1 MNTGRLLSDV
11 YWVFWREM
19 KRFFL
24 QRSRLVMAVVQP
36 VVWLVLMGNAM
47 SGLTRNPVAA
57 RMLGTGNYLDF
68 MVPGVMIMTA
78 LFGGVFGGTSVLWDR
93 RLGFLNKML
102 TAPIYRA
109 AIPLGK
115 LLSLMVQ
122 SWSQVIIIVVIAL
135 ILGVHIVTG
144 LPGVLFMLLLASLF
158 GVIMGGISL
167 SLASMLKSIEALH
180 AIMNFLTLPLM
191 FTSNAMFPTQA
202 MPVWL
207 RRIADVN
214 PLSYAVAPM
223 RTVAMK
229 GWIWQDLWVGLVALT
244 LLAAVS
250 TAVAIRQFHRS
261 IA

>member
-1 MNTGRLLSDV
+1 MKIGRFLSDV
-11 YWVFWREM
+11 YWVFWREI
-19 KRFFL
+19 KRLFL
-24 QRSRLVMAVVQP
+24 QKSRIIMAVVQP
-36 VVWLVLMGNAM
+36 VVWLVLMGNSMA
-47 SGLTRNPVAA
+47 GLTRNPIAA
-57 RMLGTGNYLDF
+57 RMLGTGDYLSF
-68 MVPGVMIMTA
+68 MVPGVMIMTT

-115 LLSLMVQ
+115 LLALMVQ
-122 SWSQVIIIVVIAL
+122 SCFQVIVIVVVAL
-135 ILGVHIVTG
+135 SLGVRFATG
-144 LPGVLFMLLLASLF
+144 VPGVLFMLLLASLF

-167 SLASMLKSIEALH
+167 GLSSMLKSIEALH

-202 MPVWL
+202 MPAWL
-207 RRIADVN
+207 RQIAHIN

-223 RTVAMK
+223 RTVATR
-229 GWIWQDLWVGLVALT
+229 GWIWQDLWVGLVVLA
-244 LLAAVS
+244 LLAAAS
-250 TAVAIRQFHRS
+250 TAFAVRQFHRS